1 MTRPLRITDK
11 LNTVLTLRVQGY
23 RLINQVGFSGS
34 FEESKRDVNYR
45 NDPMKYVDRGKKENI
60 KSGEMH
66 GIFIGESKD
75 ASDLRVTRTRLGQ
88 IWLHK
93 IHERRLNS

>member
-1 MTRPLRITDK
+1 
-11 LNTVLTLRVQGY
+11 
-23 RLINQVGFSGS
+23 
-34 FEESKRDVNYR
+34 
-45 NDPMKYVDRGKKENI
+45 MKYVDRGKKENI